1 MRKLLIGFLTILLL
15 QSQLVYAAQMN
26 KVAAVVNGHVI
37 TMFDLQKEAIPDL
50 AKARI
55 NPNDSSRAPEV
66 DKILRA
72 TLDKMIMDILVAQE
86 AKRLNATVTK
96 SEVDSSVAKF
106 MKDRKISKKQM
117 EEQLAKQNMTVD
129 AFRKEI
135 EKSIIRQ
142 KVMTREVG
150 RRVVVTPA
158 EIKEYYE
165 AHKDSLFKREG
176 LHMGVL
182 VYAPNVN
189 AASIASQI
197 KAKKISFT
205 EACSKYS
212 IAPNRDKNGDTGLV
226 EWDRLNPEW
235 DERLNKM
242 RPGDVTDIFNLQGH
256 KAQVYLFRP
265 GGGEE
270 KQLSLEEATPQIDAI
285 LRHPKAKGRFE
296 DYSRQLRKKAV
307 IDIRL

>member
-1 MRKLLIGFLTILLL
+1 MKKLFFGCLAILML
-15 QSQLVYAAQMN
+15 QGQMLFAAQLN
-26 KVAAVVNGHVI
+26 KVAAVVNGQVI

-55 NPNDSSRAPEV
+55 NPNDASRASEV
-66 DKILRA
+66 DKILRS

-86 AKRLNATVTK
+86 AKRLNATVSK
-96 SEVDSSVAKF
+96 SEVDSSVSRF

-117 EEQLAKQNMTVD
+117 EAQLAKQNMTVD
-129 AFRKEI
+129 SFRKEI
-135 EKSIIRQ
+135 EKSIMRQ
-142 KVMTREVG
+142 KVMSREVG
-150 RRVVVTPA
+150 RRVVVTPE
-158 EIKEYYE
+158 EIREYYE
-165 AHKDSLFKREG
+165 AHKDSLFNREG

-189 AASIASQI
+189 AANIASQI

-205 EACSKYS
+205 DACAKYS
-212 IAPNRDKNGDTGLV
+212 IAPNRDKNGDTGAV

-235 DERLNKM
+235 DERLNNM
-242 RPGDVTDIFNLQGH
+242 RPGDVTDVFELQGH

-270 KQLSLEEATPQIDAI
+270 KQLTLEEATPQIDAI
-285 LRHPKAKGRFE
+285 LRHPKAQGRFE